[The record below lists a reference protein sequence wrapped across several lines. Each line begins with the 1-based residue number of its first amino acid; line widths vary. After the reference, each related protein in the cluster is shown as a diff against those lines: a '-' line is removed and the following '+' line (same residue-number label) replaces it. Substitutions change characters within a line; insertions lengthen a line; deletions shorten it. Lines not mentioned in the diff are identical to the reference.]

1 MPRSLPSK
9 SNRGPL
15 AWMAGHAVS
24 ANLLMLLFLIGGMMA
39 ALHIKKEVFPDFD
52 LDEVDISVAYPGAS
66 PEEVEQGII
75 LAVEEAIQDID
86 GIDEVTSTA
95 AEGSATVTA
104 EVQEGEDPQRVA
116 QDIKNEV
123 DRITSLPE
131 EAEEIQVTVAKH
143 RHGVLSLALF
153 GDQSEWVLREVAEIV
168 RDRLLQDEG
177 ITQVELEGAREYEIS
192 IEIAQNTLRA
202 YGLTLASVART
213 IRQTA
218 VELPG
223 GAIKTAG
230 GDVLVRVKERRDYA
244 RQFGRIPI
252 ITAND
257 GTQVLLE
264 QIATIK
270 DDFEE
275 TDRYATFNGRPAVMM
290 EVYRVGDQTPTAVS
304 DAVHRKLQQIRQILP
319 PGLAVEVRNDRSEIY
334 RQRLDLM
341 LSNGLLG
348 LGLVFILLALFLEIR
363 LAFWVS
369 LGIPVS
375 FLGSMLILSAM
386 GVSFNMIS
394 MFAFI
399 VTLGIVVDDAIVVGE
414 NIYYLRQSGMR
425 WHAAAVQ
432 GAREIAMPVN
442 FSVLTNMAA
451 FLPLFFVPGILG
463 KVFKVIPVV
472 VISVFSISLVESLF
486 ILPAH
491 LAHRRRTPERG
502 VFAWLLARQDRFSQG
517 FSRLVHNW
525 YGPFLDKTLERRY
538 LTISIGIALL
548 MLVLGYVKSGRMGF
562 ELFPKIESDYA
573 VATARLPFGT
583 AVQRTE
589 AVQRQL
595 IGTAQQV
602 VAQNGGKRLSEGIY
616 SLLDGNTCQ
625 VRVYLTPP
633 EVRPLTTAQVTQ
645 VWRDRTGSMA
655 GLESLKFE
663 SDAGGPGRGA
673 AITVELSHRDIA
685 VLERA
690 SAELADALAYY
701 PEVVDIDDGFSPGKQ
716 QIDFKIR
723 PEAESLG
730 LQPRE
735 VARQVRDAY
744 YGAEALRQQRG
755 RNEVKVMVRLPK
767 AERAT
772 EHSLEEMILRTPGG
786 KEVPL
791 REAVAFSRGRAYTT
805 IDRRAGRRI
814 VSVTAD
820 TRPRSKAGQVMESLK
835 SDILPQLR
843 DTHQGL
849 TYSFEGRQ
857 ADRRESM
864 QALFRGL
871 AVALI
876 AIFAMLA
883 VPFNSYIQPI
893 IIMVAIPFGIVGAV
907 LGHLVMGYSLSVMSM
922 FGVVALSGVVVND
935 SLVLVDFANRRRLTR
950 KRAREAVHEAAIH
963 RFRPIMLTT
972 LTTFGGLAP
981 MIFETSRQ
989 ARFLI
994 PMAISLGFGIL
1005 FATIIT
1011 LVLVPAF
1018 YLVVEDMKQA
1028 TRRLFRRKSTLPAE
1042 IRPNSTHQ
1050 AQKLP
1055 PN

>member
-1 MPRSLPSK
+1 
-9 SNRGPL
+9 
-15 AWMAGHAVS
+15 MAGHAVS
-24 ANLLMLLFLIGGMMA
+24 ANLLMLVLLIGGVMTG
-39 ALHIKKEVFPDFD
+39 LRIKKEVFPDFA

-66 PEEVEQGII
+66 PEEVERGIV
-75 LAVEEAIQDID
+75 LAVEEAIQDIE
-86 GIDEVTSTA
+86 GIDEITSKA
-95 AEGSATVTA
+95 AEGSASITV
-104 EVQEGEDPQRVA
+104 EVLEGEDPQRVA

-131 EAEEIQVTVAKH
+131 EAEEIRVTAAKH
-143 RHGVLSLALF
+143 RRAVLSLALF
-153 GDQSEWVLREVAEIV
+153 GNQSEWVLREVAEIV
-168 RDRLLQDEG
+168 RDRLLQNPE
-177 ITQVELEGAREYEIS
+177 ITQVDLEGAREYEIS
-192 IEIAQNTLRA
+192 IEIAQRTLRS
-202 YGLTLASVART
+202 YGLTLESVAQT
-213 IRQTA
+213 IRQAA

-223 GAIKTAG
+223 GAIKTSG

-244 RQFGRIPI
+244 REFGRIPI

-257 GTQVLLE
+257 GTQVLLD
-264 QIATIK
+264 QIAEIK
-270 DDFEE
+270 DGFEE
-275 TDRYATFNGRPAVMM
+275 TDRYATFNGQPAVMM
-290 EVYRVGDQTPTAVS
+290 EVFRVGDQTPTAVA
-304 DAVHRKLQQIRQILP
+304 DAVQRQLRDIRRILP
-319 PGLAVEVRNDRSEIY
+319 PGLETAVRNDRSQIY

-341 LSNGLLG
+341 LTNGFLG
-348 LGLVFILLALFLEIR
+348 LGLVFILLAVFLEIR

-375 FLGSMLILSAM
+375 FLGSMLILAAM
-386 GVSFNMIS
+386 GISINMIS

-414 NIYYLRQSGMR
+414 NIYFHRQSGLS
-425 WHAAAVQ
+425 WAAAAVR

-442 FSVLTNMAA
+442 FSVLTNMVA
-451 FLPLFFVPGILG
+451 FLPLFFVPGFLG
-463 KVFKVIPVV
+463 KVFNQIPVV
-472 VISVFSISLVESLF
+472 VISVFAISLVESLF

-491 LAHRRRTPERG
+491 LAHRHRMPENG
-502 VFAWLLARQDRFSQG
+502 VMARLLARQNRFSEG
-517 FSRLVHNW
+517 FLRLVRNW
-525 YGPFLDKTLERRY
+525 YGPFLARTLERRY
-538 LTISIGIALL
+538 LAISIGIAFL
-548 MLVLGYVKSGRMGF
+548 MLALGFIKSGRMGF

-573 VATARLPFGT
+573 AATVRLPFGT
-583 AVQRTE
+583 AVQKTE
-589 AVQRQL
+589 AVQKQL
-595 IGTAQQV
+595 IRSAQQI
-602 VAQNGGKRLSEGIY
+602 VAENGGDRLTEGIY
-616 SLLDGNTCQ
+616 SLVNGNGCE
-625 VRVYLTPP
+625 VRIYLTPP
-633 EVRPLTTAQVTQ
+633 EVRPLTTAQLAQ
-645 VWRDRTGSMA
+645 LWRERTGTIA

-673 AITVELSHRDIA
+673 AITVELSHRRIA

-701 PEVVDIDDGFSPGKQ
+701 PEVEDIDDGFSPGKQ

-730 LQPRE
+730 LQSRE
-735 VARQVRDAY
+735 VARQVRNAY

-755 RNEVKVMVRLPK
+755 RNEVKVMVRLPL

-786 KEVPL
+786 AEVPL
-791 REAVAFSRGRAYTT
+791 REAVTFSRGRAYTT

-814 VSVTAD
+814 VSVSAD
-820 TRPRSKAGQVMESLK
+820 ARPRSKAGQVIEGLK
-835 SDILPQLR
+835 ADILPALKNKY
-843 DTHQGL
+843 QGL

-857 ADRRESM
+857 ADRTESM
-864 QALFRGL
+864 QALFKGL
-871 AVALI
+871 AVALV

-883 VPFNSYIQPI
+883 VPFNSYIQPF

-907 LGHLVMGYSLSVMSM
+907 LGHLLMGYSLSVMSM

-935 SLVLVDFANRRRLTR
+935 SLVLVDFANRCRLNR
-950 KRAREAVHEAAIH
+950 MRANEAVHEAAIH

-994 PMAISLGFGIL
+994 PMAVSLGFGIL
-1005 FATIIT
+1005 FATVIT

-1018 YLVVEDMKQA
+1018 YLAVEDLKQG
-1028 TRRLFRRKSTLPAE
+1028 TRRLFRRKSTIPAE
-1042 IRPNSTHQ
+1042 IPPGSSDAAR
-1050 AQKLP
+1050 KFP